1 MQKKQVLRCFQAEAA
16 KKGPEAVKKLPAL
29 RSELSTY
36 YLDKSLPRVFLLD
49 EARAPGLP
57 MLHSQGQGQGV
68 SSIFLAVLV
77 SVASASDLI
86 LSVHGTWT
94 YSRSTAA
101 AFLGVISQSTTS
113 NCKASEQVCA
123 CVHACFH
130 GSVSALASGY
140 SEDRACLHL

>member
-57 MLHSQGQGQGV
+57 MLHSQGQGQEKAIVWEAAMIGR
-68 SSIFLAVLV
+68 I
-77 SVASASDLI
+77 VA
-86 LSVHGTWT
+86 
-94 YSRSTAA
+94 
-101 AFLGVISQSTTS
+101 
-113 NCKASEQVCA
+113 
-123 CVHACFH
+123 
-130 GSVSALASGY
+130 
-140 SEDRACLHL
+140 